1 MAFAIRTLQNVSHL
15 IFLCH
20 FFNSSMQNPASIVLG
35 KLISSVR
42 RVIVSD
48 RAIKFNT
55 SSIWFMGTTRRQIL
69 FTSFLRCTT
78 SNAQRSVWVKVE
90 VLCVW
95 VCLCVASAEFQ
106 LPAQNFLKGGDIFGK
121 FMYLS
126 GAAAKKEREKNLR
139 QRKSERAKQQQSFY
153 PQHCF
158 LHMCVCVCEGK
169 GGEGESECCATRC
182 YCCCLCAYDLLHG
195 NACAVLAHGLLLPL
209 LLRGILLQQNANL
222 SISSKVRQAFF
233 PAVVVAVAIAVARL
247 SLDVVCCWHLP
258 AKTTAGT
265 CFPPCPALVWLFVC
279 VGAGK
284 SCNQRQIT
292 RFYYGQIVSALTKNY
307 AQNAINY
314 AVAFFFA
321 SLALP
326 CFVYFRFTPPP
337 SRTAAAL

>member
-20 FFNSSMQNPASIVLG
+20 FFNSSMQNKASIVLG

-69 FTSFLRCTT
+69 FASFLRCTT

-90 VLCVW
+90 VLCECLHLFLCVW
-95 VCLCVASAEFQ
+95 VCLYVASAEFQ

-126 GAAAKKEREKNLR
+126 GAAAKKEREK
-139 QRKSERAKQQQSFY
+139 STAKEKWAGKTTAK
-153 PQHCF
+153 F
-158 LHMCVCVCEGK
+158 LPATLFFAHVCVCEGK
-169 GGEGESECCATRC
+169 GGRAS
-182 YCCCLCAYDLLHG
+182 
-195 NACAVLAHGLLLPL
+195 AVLHVVIVAVSVHMIYCMKMHVPCEHMACPMPL

-233 PAVVVAVAIAVARL
+233 PAVAVAIAGAIAVARL

-265 CFPPCPALVWLFVC
+265 CFPPARSRSALVWLFVWGL
-279 VGAGK
+279 VKVATKDKSHAFTTGK
-284 SCNQRQIT
+284 LSVRWQKTMHR
-292 RFYYGQIVSALTKNY
+292 
-307 AQNAINY
+307 
-314 AVAFFFA
+314 
-321 SLALP
+321 
-326 CFVYFRFTPPP
+326 TP
-337 SRTAAAL
+337 